1 MLNIV
6 YSEFGLYTCGFVV
19 VVVVRPLPLTS
30 CSCLKRKR
38 KGIFFHFFEE

>member
-19 VVVVRPLPLTS
+19 VVVRPLPLTS
-30 CSCLKRKR
+30 CSCLKGKR
-38 KGIFFHFFEE
+38 KDILFHFFEE